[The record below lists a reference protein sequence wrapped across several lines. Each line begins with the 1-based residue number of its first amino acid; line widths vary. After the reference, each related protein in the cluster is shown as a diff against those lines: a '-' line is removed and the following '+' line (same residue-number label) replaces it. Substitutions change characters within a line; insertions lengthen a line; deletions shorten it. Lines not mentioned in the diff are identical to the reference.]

1 MVVDLKETIGDIVAR
16 LDKFGVSYA
25 FTGGVAAI
33 HYGEPR
39 TTQDVD
45 VVIQI
50 SSKEDIENLILAFS
64 DDYDFDEESLRSAA
78 QNRDMAQTFHQERF
92 AKVDLHFGE
101 LVPGEFQRVQ
111 KTELFVG
118 VNAPIFSREDA
129 LLSKLLWIQMGSH
142 RSKRDAVA
150 MLRNSAPID
159 RSFVERMAAELGV
172 SEILREVEVL
182 ARGESTER
190 P

>member
-1 MVVDLKETIGDIVAR
+1 MVVDLKETVGDIVRR
-16 LDKFGVSYA
+16 LDKSGVSYA
-25 FTGGVAAI
+25 FTGGVTAI

-50 SSKEDIENLILAFS
+50 SSREDVENLIQALS
-64 DDYDFDEESLRSAA
+64 DDYELDEDVLRIAA
-78 QNRDMAQTFHQERF
+78 RNHDMAQAFHRERF
-92 AKVDLHFGE
+92 AKIDLHFGE
-101 LVPGEFQRVQ
+101 LVPGEFQRVRR
-111 KTELFVG
+111 TELFVG

-142 RSKRDAVA
+142 RSRRDAVA
-150 MLRNSAPID
+150 MLRNSAPINHD
-159 RSFVERMAAELGV
+159 FVDEMATELDV
-172 SEILREVEVL
+172 QEILREVEAL